1 MPVNTSPLPSSP
13 ASVNSSTGDITV
25 PMLLNNPTRINRDVA
40 AVATANYWADRVLP
54 NGGSV
59 SGGGVIFD
67 IAQPGDSYSSREP
80 EPIAP
85 GGEFPILNA
94 AEAIPA
100 TAKVS
105 KWGGKI
111 KVTDEKRDRNDMRYV
126 QREQTRMANS
136 LVRQLHRN
144 AVAAIDAAVTAY
156 SRTDTWTTAF
166 ASLAVV
172 GDTQTAAA
180 SRPAADV
187 LGAQATAD
195 QNNHEVT
202 FDTLLMSV
210 LDYASLAAVS
220 AVIGVPVDRIVF
232 PEGNGQVISTNLIA
246 QGTSYLIASNEAG
259 ETRWEK
265 PLGTVT
271 FREEEI
277 ETTWIQSSVR
287 AVHFV
292 DNPYAILKFTGG

>member
-67 IAQPGDSYSSREP
+67 IAQPGDSYSAREP

-232 PEGNGQVISTNLIA
+232 PEGNGKVISTNLIA